1 MITAIITELNE
12 SINTRA
18 KQSSQARTHET
29 ATSRSK
35 KKLGFCKRLDHA
47 KKTLRKLAVRE
58 WIVVHP
64 RIVGV

>member
-1 MITAIITELNE
+1 MITVIITELNE

-18 KQSSQARTHET
+18 KQSSQAWSYKTT
-29 ATSRSK
+29 ACISK
-35 KKLGFCKRLDHA
+35 KKPGICKRLDHA